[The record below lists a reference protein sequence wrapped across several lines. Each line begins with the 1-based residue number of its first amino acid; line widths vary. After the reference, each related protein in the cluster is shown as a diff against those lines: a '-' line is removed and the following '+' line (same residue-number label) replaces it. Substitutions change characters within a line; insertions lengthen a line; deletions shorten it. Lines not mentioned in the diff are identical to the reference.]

1 MVQTGHF
8 RAEPFFQQASRSAI
22 AASRSDFT
30 SPVRGSPTLNRRN
43 AIKEREGMVTRK
55 A

>member
-1 MVQTGHF
+1 MVQTGHV

-22 AASRSDFT
+22 AASRSDFS
-30 SPVRGSPTLNRRN
+30 SPVRGSPTWNWRKAR
-43 AIKEREGMVTRK
+43 KEREGMVKRK